1 MLKDYS
7 TSPRV
12 KTLLNQIT
20 ADLKELSIRKYMK
33 NNKYYTKARDIL
45 DKMTLKEKIGQV
57 SQTVGGYRCFER
69 NGEDFTFTDELKNF
83 INEYGSIGAI
93 SNILRADGFTNHNY
107 SNGVEARH
115 RAKIANAFQK
125 YILENTRL
133 KIPALI
139 EVEANHGLQALD
151 SVVFPTNL
159 GMGCTFDTQLYNK
172 VMESVGKEIKLSGNH
187 IGFVTMFD
195 MARDPRWGRVEEFFS
210 EDPYL
215 ASKFAENGV
224 KGIKKGGALACCKH
238 YCATGDGM
246 GGINTAEVNIGEREL
261 HDIHLPAVKSA
272 VDAGADVI
280 MAAYNTIDGIP
291 GHMNKHILRDILRE
305 ELKFEGIV
313 LSDGFGVGR
322 AILQMG
328 YDKVTGSAAVLKSG
342 IDLSLAD
349 GGWFLNLY
357 DAINDGLVDESI
369 LDEAVLRILIK
380 KFEIGLFDNPYV
392 SDENEFCRYLESGE
406 QYELAYK
413 SATESIVLL
422 KNNGVLPIKKK
433 NKLVLF
439 GQHAD
444 NIYHLLGDYT
454 AYQNVNSHKT
464 LKQVFEECFDDV
476 YFDKG
481 WSFEGDYN
489 FEKVFEGAKD
499 CDVAIVTVG
508 GTSARAVTKSV
519 FDEKN
524 GAVKETTGFLDC
536 GEACDV
542 ASLKLP
548 GNQIELIRTL
558 KAMGKSVI
566 AVLIGGRPY
575 ELTELDSI
583 ADGII
588 VAWYPGIMGAQAIRD
603 VIIGKVNPS
612 GKLSISFPVCADV
625 LPVYYNSYL
634 PPPTDGYDTNTYINS
649 KRRVLYPFGYGLSY
663 SKFQYSDISVAE
675 ISKNSFEIN
684 AVVENV
690 SDVDGFETVQLY
702 IHGKGNSVRRRY
714 RELKGFER
722 VFLKA
727 HTKEKVKFV
736 LGYEEL
742 KVWSVNNRFELEN
755 STVEV
760 FVGSNPDLP
769 LKCIIK
775 ID

>member
-1 MLKDYS
+1 
-7 TSPRV
+7 
-12 KTLLNQIT
+12 
-20 ADLKELSIRKYMK
+20 MK
-33 NNKYYTKARDIL
+33 NNQYYTKAKNIL
-45 DKMTLKEKIGQV
+45 DHMTLKEKIGQV

-69 NGEDFTFTDELKNF
+69 NGEEFTFTDELKNF
-83 INEYGSIGAI
+83 IKEYGSIGAI
-93 SNILRADGFTNHNY
+93 SNILRADGFTNHHY

-125 YILENTRL
+125 YIIENTRL

-159 GMGCTFDTQLYNK
+159 GMGCTFDTELYNK

-195 MARDPRWGRVEEFFS
+195 MARDPRWGRTEEFFS

-215 ASKFAENGV
+215 ASKFAESGV
-224 KGIKKGGALACCKH
+224 KGLKQGGALACCKH

-246 GGINTAEVNIGEREL
+246 GGINTAEVSIGEREL
-261 HDIHLPAVKSA
+261 HEIHLPAVKSA

-291 GHMNKHILRDILRE
+291 CHMNRHMLRDILRE
-305 ELKFEGIV
+305 ELQFEGIV

-322 AILQMG
+322 AISQMG
-328 YDKVTGSAAVLKSG
+328 YDKVTGSAAVLKAG

-357 DAINDGLVDESI
+357 QAINEGLVEEQL

-380 KFEIGLFDNPYV
+380 KFEIGLFDHPYLA
-392 SDENEFCRYLESGE
+392 DEDEICRYLQSGE
-406 QYELAYK
+406 QSDLAYT
-413 SATESIVLL
+413 AAAESMVLL
-422 KNNGVLPIKKK
+422 KNNGILPLKKTSK
-433 NKLVLF
+433 IALF
-439 GQHAD
+439 GEHAD

-454 AYQNVNSHKT
+454 AFQNEKAHKT
-464 LKQVFEECFDDV
+464 LKQVLEAGFDDF
-476 YFDKG
+476 YFDVG
-481 WSFEGDYN
+481 WSFDGHYDFSKALENARNY
-489 FEKVFEGAKD
+489 
-499 CDVAIVTVG
+499 DVAVVTVG
-508 GTSARAVTKSV
+508 GTSARAITKTV

-524 GAVKETTGFLDC
+524 GAAKKITGFLDC

-548 GNQIELIRTL
+548 GNQMELIRAL
-558 KAMGKSVI
+558 KAMGKAVVV
-566 AVLIGGRPY
+566 VLIGGRPY
-575 ELTELDSI
+575 ELTELDAI

-588 VAWYPGIMGAQAIRD
+588 AAWYPGIKGAEAIRD
-603 VIIGKVNPS
+603 VLIGKVNPS
-612 GKLSISFPVCADV
+612 GKLSVSFPVSADV
-625 LPVYYNSYL
+625 LPVYYNSFL
-634 PPPTDGYDTNTYINS
+634 PPPTDGYDTNCYRNAE
-649 KRRVLYPFGYGLSY
+649 KRVLYPFGYGLSY
-663 SKFQYSDISVAE
+663 SKFRYHDISVTE
-675 ISKNSFEIN
+675 IENKQFE
-684 AVVENV
+684 VVVTVENI
-690 SDVDGFETVQLY
+690 SDLDGFETVQLY
-702 IHGKGNSVRRRY
+702 IHGKGNTVRRRY

-727 HTKEKVKFV
+727 HTKKKVNFI

-742 KVWSVNNRFELEN
+742 KVWSVNKRFELEN
-755 STVEV
+755 SVVEI
-760 FVGSNPDLP
+760 FAGANPDLP
-769 LKCIIK
+769 LKTTIR